1 MSINVNERLEQ
12 FRRECK
18 VINLKYEYEGYSEDI
33 QWAIVTELSEEELMQ
48 KYSDEIQ
55 QYIPFVRLSVSQ
67 GEVFEAGTR
76 YENKCRM
83 REVRTGCSFDISDE
97 EFAKYHHELIV
108 NDTEE
113 SLVKKEELKMLEKAL
128 STLSDVQRS
137 RIYKHFF
144 LQMTY
149 SEISKEEGVNRSSI
163 RESIEQTLK
172 KLKKF
177 YE

>member
-1 MSINVNERLEQ
+1 MTISNINRLDQ
-12 FRRECK
+12 FKLDCK
-18 VINLKYEYEGYSEDI
+18 IINLKYEYTGYKDDV
-33 QWAIVTELSEEELMQ
+33 QWAIVTELSEEEILQ
-48 KYSDEIQ
+48 KYPEEIKP
-55 QYIPFVRLSVSQ
+55 YVPFIRLSVSQ
-67 GEVFEAGTR
+67 GEVFEEGTR